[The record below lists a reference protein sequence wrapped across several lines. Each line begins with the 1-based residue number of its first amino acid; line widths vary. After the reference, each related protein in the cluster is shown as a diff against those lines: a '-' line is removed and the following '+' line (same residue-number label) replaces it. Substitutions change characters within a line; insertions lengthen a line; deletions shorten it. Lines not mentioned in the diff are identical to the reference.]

1 MVGYIGQQRELA
13 MTTCMSALAYARSA
27 WRRRGMSRDPSHEQG
42 IAGAVDVKAGVKDEL
57 PNHYKGFLDR
67 YVKYADELPPCS
79 GPESERDDSPA
90 AMFRRMDGAA
100 VGSGAAAGAAAPVSD
115 KVEHL
120 NKLLA
125 EQKSAPAP
133 HTKEKTGV
141 VTDEELTAQHANG
154 AVLPDGDPCSSSLH
168 HRPPAA
174 LNNRRTVPT
183 APWLLSAAS
192 TGEPCSLS
200 TTRVLVSRGNEYW
213 WQYSQEH
220 GSPVL
225 AVSDVPHRTGGSQG
239 AAVAREVPL
248 PAEGRETRR
257 VAVSKVTATVTAT
270 GLVAVTS
277 LRVRERLPGEQ
288 HYSVPGSDVAPCAL
302 EAKRLETRA
311 LEAAKRREKRGR
323 LKLKAAGRQQSM
335 RQAAAIAAAR
345 GRAMDADIDG
355 GRCGSPQVFVRAAD
369 MFGMMA
375 EEIRGSGVREAVR
388 GQAGGETVAL
398 WPEVH
403 ARAQV
408 LAPQILR
415 ELTDAARH
423 QPSRSP
429 SPLNSRS
436 PSPLDGPEL
445 RCGQIPPAGAHGL
458 TVASIEQKIDREHSA
473 DELDWAVTQEKR
485 AESSGAQPELPALP
499 ETTTGGCVKDMQIKI
514 AQFPWPRS
522 FSGRLLGG
530 AVQLGR
536 SPGYNKL

>member
-100 VGSGAAAGAAAPVSD
+100 VGSGAAAGA
-115 KVEHL
+115 
-120 NKLLA
+120 
-125 EQKSAPAP
+125 
-133 HTKEKTGV
+133 
-141 VTDEELTAQHANG
+141 G

-174 LNNRRTVPT
+174 LNSRRTVIV
-183 APWLLSAAS
+183 
-192 TGEPCSLS
+192 EPC
-200 TTRVLVSRGNEYW
+200 TTRVLVSRGSEYW

-311 LEAAKRREKRGR
+311 LDEAKRREKRGR

-335 RQAAAIAAAR
+335 LQAAAIAAAR

-355 GRCGSPQVFVRAAD
+355 GRCGSPQVFVGPAD
-369 MFGMMA
+369 MFGMKA
-375 EEIRGSGVREAVR
+375 PEIRGIKVREAVR

-458 TVASIEQKIDREHSA
+458 TVASIEQKIDREYSA
-473 DELDWAVTQEKR
+473 DELDWAITQEKR
-485 AESSGAQPELPALP
+485 AESNGVQPELPTLP
-499 ETTTGGCVKDMQIKI
+499 ETTGGCVKDMQIKI

>member
-248 PAEGRETRR
+248 PAEGRE
-257 VAVSKVTATVTAT
+257 S
-270 GLVAVTS
+270 
-277 LRVRERLPGEQ
+277 LPGEQ
-288 HYSVPGSDVAPCAL
+288 HYSVPDGNVAPCAL
-302 EAKRLETRA
+302 EAKRRETRA
-311 LEAAKRREKRGR
+311 LESEAPRETRAAEAECGR
-323 LKLKAAGRQQSM
+323 SAAVDAAGRGNCSSS
-335 RQAAAIAAAR
+335 RPSHGCR
-345 GRAMDADIDG
+345 HRW
-355 GRCGSPQVFVRAAD
+355 GSV
-369 MFGMMA
+369 
-375 EEIRGSGVREAVR
+375 
-388 GQAGGETVAL
+388 
-398 WPEVH
+398 W
-403 ARAQV
+403 
-408 LAPQILR
+408 
-415 ELTDAARH
+415 
-423 QPSRSP
+423 QPSGFRRT
-429 SPLNSRS
+429 SR
-436 PSPLDGPEL
+436 
-445 RCGQIPPAGAHGL
+445 H
-458 TVASIEQKIDREHSA
+458 VW
-473 DELDWAVTQEKR
+473 DEGTRNTWH
-485 AESSGAQPELPALP
+485 
-499 ETTTGGCVKDMQIKI
+499 
-514 AQFPWPRS
+514 
-522 FSGRLLGG
+522 
-530 AVQLGR
+530 
-536 SPGYNKL
+536 

>member
-100 VGSGAAAGAAAPVSD
+100 VGSGAAAGA
-115 KVEHL
+115 
-120 NKLLA
+120 
-125 EQKSAPAP
+125 
-133 HTKEKTGV
+133 
-141 VTDEELTAQHANG
+141 G
-154 AVLPDGDPCSSSLH
+154 ADGDPCSSSLARS

-257 VAVSKVTATVTAT
+257 VAVSDVTATVTAT

-311 LEAAKRREKRGR
+311 LEAKRREKRGR

-335 RQAAAIAAAR
+335 LQAAAIAAAR

-355 GRCGSPQVFVRAAD
+355 GRCGSPQVFVGPAD
-369 MFGMMA
+369 MFGMKA
-375 EEIRGSGVREAVR
+375 PEIRGIKVRDAVR

-458 TVASIEQKIDREHSA
+458 TVASIEQIFDRTAA
-473 DELDWAVTQEKR
+473 DELDWAITKGKR
-485 AESSGAQPELPALP
+485 AGSSGARSGAQPELPALP
-499 ETTTGGCVKDMQIKI
+499 ETTGGCPKDMRIKI